1 LGFFFLYFVVF
12 ASFFVCFFF
21 FDQNKTRIKNIHWF
35 GAEGNRI
42 YLINELI
49 VGLLLGCIS
58 ISGAEEDEN
67 EKQYKKPPLKQN
79 EQLEI
84 HFNFNTYIPSL
95 FSK

>member
-1 LGFFFLYFVVF
+1 LF
-12 ASFFVCFFF
+12 FFF

-67 EKQYKKPPLKQN
+67 EKQYKKPPETKRTTRDPF
-79 EQLEI
+79 QLQHIYTEFI
-84 HFNFNTYIPSL
+84 
-95 FSK
+95 